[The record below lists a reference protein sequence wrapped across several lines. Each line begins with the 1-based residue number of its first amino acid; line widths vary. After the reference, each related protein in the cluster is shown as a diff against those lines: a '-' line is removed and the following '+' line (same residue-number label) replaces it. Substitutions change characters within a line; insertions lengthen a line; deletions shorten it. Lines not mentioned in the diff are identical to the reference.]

1 MRISWIITLPG
12 LLSIVS
18 ALAIQKRDADFYSVR
33 TKLHKDM
40 SGRRGDP
47 SGKYFRKC
55 LFLPS
60 LGKGYFGG
68 PSLRPSQIV
77 RSMMVY
83 VVKTLLTKWVVPNRW
98 ECVRIIQST
107 RAWKREVFKTTTEL
121 YANSMRLIA
130 SIHITMAGMWY
141 LLRNSLWYNGRT

>member
-47 SGKYFRKC
+47 SGKYFRKF
-55 LFLPS
+55 LFSSQREFIVAELATLDDLS
-60 LGKGYFGG
+60 ELSG
-68 PSLRPSQIV
+68 P
-77 RSMMVY
+77 
-83 VVKTLLTKWVVPNRW
+83 
-98 ECVRIIQST
+98 
-107 RAWKREVFKTTTEL
+107 
-121 YANSMRLIA
+121 
-130 SIHITMAGMWY
+130 
-141 LLRNSLWYNGRT
+141 

>member
-47 SGKYFRKC
+47 SGKYF
-55 LFLPS
+55 PS
-60 LGKGYFGG
+60 
-68 PSLRPSQIV
+68 I
-77 RSMMVY
+77 
-83 VVKTLLTKWVVPNRW
+83 
-98 ECVRIIQST
+98 RI
-107 RAWKREVFKTTTEL
+107 
-121 YANSMRLIA
+121 M
-130 SIHITMAGMWY
+130 MAGM
-141 LLRNSLWYNGRT
+141 